1 MARPPSGVTVTESS
15 PYRFRAV
22 RYEVNRATVWAYVS
36 SQMPRIRSWGIRCLR
51 ESSKIPN
58 ILNKKNLGLLD
69 DKEQHKS
76 VIKQLRSKA
85 LKNIREEYITGSAI
99 RLLTNNEETTPDPK
113 LPAIRKQIID
123 LMNTSKWTDQHAIKL
138 VKSLLQ
144 VMEPSFKPKVGN
156 SKVANPKVAKPESIK
171 QKAIRSTTRNVK
183 QVQTMQAKTY
193 CSVALKECIVETCTH
208 EKQFKYNE
216 DHWEHL
222 TSTHTVFSEFPIA
235 LSTSCV
241 ADIFVSY
248 DNDVH
253 FFEYLDPEM
262 LEFNF

>member
-1 MARPPSGVTVTESS
+1 
-15 PYRFRAV
+15 
-22 RYEVNRATVWAYVS
+22 
-36 SQMPRIRSWGIRCLR
+36 MPRIRSWGIRYLR

-69 DKEQHKS
+69 DKEKHKS

-85 LKNIREEYITGSAI
+85 LKNIREEYITGSSI
-99 RLLTNNEETTPDPK
+99 RLLTDNEETTPDPR

-123 LMNTSKWTDQHAIKL
+123 LMNTSKLTDQHAIKL
-138 VKSLLQ
+138 VKALLQ

-156 SKVANPKVAKPESIK
+156 SKVANPKVANPKVANPKVAKPESIK